1 MMISPA
7 GPKLPPVLEFIQM
20 RQKFCQLA
28 LDVVAPTKIADG
40 DESQCFMNAYRGSS
54 AHQCTMCSGWLAT
67 PLQRGTAFQFTQHWW
82 NFDQNAY
89 RYIDHSPAIEEN
101 AVYILD
107 QDLAQFA
114 LVHNDRLTSCVARS
128 LVLEQ
133 GQFLRSRRSNQAIN
147 SNRWMTCR
155 PKPCLNR
162 TCYASLV

>member
-7 GPKLPPVLEFIQM
+7 GPKLPPVLEFIQT

-107 QDLAQFA
+107 QDLAQFTV
-114 LVHNDRLTSCVARS
+114 VHNDRLTSCVARS

-133 GQFLRSRRSNQAIN
+133 GQFFAIETIESSYQFKPLDDLSTETLFEPYLLR
-147 SNRWMTCR
+147 
-155 PKPCLNR
+155 
-162 TCYASLV
+162 